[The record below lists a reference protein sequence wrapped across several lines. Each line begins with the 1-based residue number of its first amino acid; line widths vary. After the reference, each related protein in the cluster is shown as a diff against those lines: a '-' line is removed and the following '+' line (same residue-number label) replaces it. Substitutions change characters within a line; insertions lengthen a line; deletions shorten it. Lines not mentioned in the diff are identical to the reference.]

1 MGVLSQ
7 SWGWASPQAQAKGG
21 DQPSGPRGPLTR
33 RARLPAAPGSNQES
47 EHPGSGL
54 AAALTNCMMR
64 MSPHWACRVVP
75 AEGGWAA
82 GLQGPR
88 ALTAPAAACVLR
100 LRSPWSPT
108 KPLVPREAPWCP
120 AKPPGSPRSP
130 LEPCEAPWCPAK
142 PRGILHTHT
151 RWGTLP
157 LNWISSRPG
166 PVCQEAGG
174 SGGPGPR
181 QAGLVSSPQPQ
192 PLGGPWGCC
201 PAALRKAQP
210 KVTMTNEH

>member
-1 MGVLSQ
+1 MGS
-7 SWGWASPQAQAKGG
+7 GFAGAQGPDCSCCRLCAEAAK
-21 DQPSGPRGPLTR
+21 PLE
-33 RARLPAAPGSNQES
+33 PHEAPG
-47 EHPGSGL
+47 
-54 AAALTNCMMR
+54 A
-64 MSPHWACRVVP
+64 
-75 AEGGWAA
+75 
-82 GLQGPR
+82 PR
-88 ALTAPAAACVLR
+88 
-100 LRSPWSPT
+100 SS
-108 KPLVPREAPWCP
+108 LVPRKAPWIP
-120 AKPPGSPRSP
+120 AKPPGALRSP